1 MKKLIMA
8 ITMAMVTSFAMATS
22 LTDGLVGYWPFD
34 GDAKDYSGNSNH
46 GTTHG
51 VTLTADRNGNSRS
64 AYLFNGEDYISVAGN
79 IQLNAIADFTLSVW
93 INVRYWTEDFFIP
106 IACKGSTRQYGV
118 EIVDEK
124 REWVISTGYKS
135 VFEVQELQKNTAGPD
150 GNACIFSNKTIP
162 TGQWIH
168 IAVTRN
174 GHILCA
180 FFNGE
185 LIGSSAVS
193 GDISKNDDDFELGR
207 DPPGSVEY
215 LHGSMDDVF
224 LYNRA
229 LSSSEV
235 LALYNGSLR
244 VCKIAFEVNGGN
256 GSMDMVNALSGNETA
271 LPANQFTRDGYVFL
285 GWALAPDG
293 EVVYRD
299 GEEITVDSDM
309 TLYAVWANPAL
320 TLTAESADWSSG
332 SITLRCEDADTSGAS
347 HKYSLEY
354 CDESGAWI
362 AVGGASAANVSASA
376 AGFAHLTDGG
386 FCSRL
391 DGIKT
396 VSYRVKDENGRVS
409 ESCVT
414 RNRYGLFVGVGHYS
428 AAYQAKI
435 KLQRGRILSDLP
447 EIEGNTRRYS
457 SLAQRRG
464 GFIATNL
471 IESDAKVQM
480 VDEALID
487 LSEKVVPGDVCLF
500 YASTHGDFDGHN
512 AVLRLYDDDYGD
524 SQLKRKIDLLSN
536 KKAAVICVLAA
547 CCSEAMVR
555 QSTANV
561 AVIAAA
567 NYRGS
572 TSALFDEIL
581 WDYGWENGW
590 AGTGEP
596 LSFGDLGDYVTNC
609 YNSIFNEIKLKGPDG
624 LETWDVQIDNGG
636 LLSRIVAGTRGSH
649 VSMLK
654 PAKPANMIA
663 SQGQSFYK
671 GLDVKDAVV
680 VEWCVDSNAD
690 DYFIFFGGNGGGI
703 YDDFVRTVEQFGN
716 YSPRTHSC
724 FFFTNL
730 YECVAQS
737 SKMSPVIFEIRAFN
751 GAGVSASTMAEG
763 WIFIPPIPTQEWIN
777 QHPTIATAS
786 GGDITAAAA
795 MPAANGC
802 RTVGE
807 CYALGIDPEDPN
819 DDFRIANFEM
829 KDGKPVITL
838 NHTEDGSGN
847 SFATRIRTLGAK
859 ELGAAAQWDDVTDL
873 QDYGAEQ
880 GYRFFKVDVELP

>member
-1 MKKLIMA
+1 MA
-8 ITMAMVTSFAMATS
+8 IAMVMVASFAMATS

-271 LPANQFTRDGYVFL
+271 LPSNQFTRDGYVFL

-293 EVVYRD
+293 EVVYQD
-299 GEEITVDSDM
+299 GGEIKVDYDM
-309 TLYAVWANPAL
+309 TLYAVWERNAQDFVVRLHGNGGVTADNAKWLDIGFYFDETKAL
-320 TLTAESADWSSG
+320 PLKPVERGSRLLGWSIGDPYFDWTQGDGLAGLVADGGRIAFSADEVLELLYNGGTQQVGELGNVVKIGATKEDNEVVTVHLYAIWETEVRIDFFNVERYSGTIRSLEPRDLLNHVGFKLNGKPPLYRSGDTVGLPPGLHYISVVVDNGFGWYVPRWKLLDSMGQPIGDGTGEGFDFRIGSFDSGAVSDVVPGEIGAGSAKKSLYVRLFTENNESGSVCFECFGELTAEQKTAWPDFPAFDASKVE
-332 SITLRCEDADTSGAS
+332 ITLRPSSGTLAS
-347 HKYSLEY
+347 SSGDVAGLVMRLDEWEALPVGEYLLDVRYLETTGSMKLPY
-354 CDESGAWI
+354 WEASGPRI
-362 AVGGASAANVSASA
+362 ITVV
-376 AGFAHLTDGG
+376 DGG
-386 FCSRL
+386 SL
-391 DGIKT
+391 PVD
-396 VSYRVKDENGRVS
+396 VSFLPFG
-409 ESCVT
+409 
-414 RNRYGLFVGVGHYS
+414 RYGAYS
-428 AAYQAKI
+428 FAK
-435 KLQRGRILSDLP
+435 
-447 EIEGNTRRYS
+447 
-457 SLAQRRG
+457 
-464 GFIATNL
+464 
-471 IESDAKVQM
+471 
-480 VDEALID
+480 
-487 LSEKVVPGDVCLF
+487 
-500 YASTHGDFDGHN
+500 
-512 AVLRLYDDDYGD
+512 
-524 SQLKRKIDLLSN
+524 
-536 KKAAVICVLAA
+536 
-547 CCSEAMVR
+547 
-555 QSTANV
+555 
-561 AVIAAA
+561 
-567 NYRGS
+567 
-572 TSALFDEIL
+572 
-581 WDYGWENGW
+581 
-590 AGTGEP
+590 
-596 LSFGDLGDYVTNC
+596 LSFD
-609 YNSIFNEIKLKGPDG
+609 
-624 LETWDVQIDNGG
+624 
-636 LLSRIVAGTRGSH
+636 
-649 VSMLK
+649 
-654 PAKPANMIA
+654 
-663 SQGQSFYK
+663 
-671 GLDVKDAVV
+671 
-680 VEWCVDSNAD
+680 
-690 DYFIFFGGNGGGI
+690 GNGGDVPFEEMWIVFGSPPYGVDHFSENRI
-703 YDDFVRTVEQFGN
+703 PVSKRAVDLRSYEWRCDTVDGQRKIRIDSLQTLSNFVARWLDPPGRRFA
-716 YSPRTHSC
+716 
-724 FFFTNL
+724 F
-730 YECVAQS
+730 VADWEKPEAWLRENAS
-737 SKMSPVIFEIRAFN
+737 MAMMVAN
-751 GAGVSASTMAEG
+751 GD
-763 WIFIPPIPTQEWIN
+763 
-777 QHPTIATAS
+777 IATAS
-786 GGDITAAAA
+786 TL
-795 MPAANGC
+795 PAANGC

-819 DDFRIANFEM
+819 DDLRITQF
-829 KDGKPVITL
+829 KVTDGKPVITL
-838 NHTEDGSGN
+838 NHTEDGSGS
-847 SFATRIRTLGAK
+847 SFATRIRTLGTK
-859 ELGAAAQWDDVTDL
+859 SLGASTQWDDVTDIA
-873 QDYGAEQ
+873 DPDVE
-880 GYRFFKVDVELP
+880 GYRFFKVKVELP